1 MVIRIDPERD
11 KIMISTGSERSYHYT
26 YFRDFE
32 DDELFLFLLTI
43 RFKGRLGI
51 SSFYATEIKD
61 DTLESRIM
69 SISLEKGIWKKL
81 RYIMTVS
88 EHSLRHWV
96 WLQQKEN
103 WDDTINSVY
112 IRQLNKEFGNEG

>member
-1 MVIRIDPERD
+1 
-11 KIMISTGSERSYHYT
+11 MIH
-26 YFRDFE
+26 
-32 DDELFLFLLTI
+32 
-43 RFKGRLGI
+43 
-51 SSFYATEIKD
+51 
-61 DTLESRIM
+61 TLESRIM